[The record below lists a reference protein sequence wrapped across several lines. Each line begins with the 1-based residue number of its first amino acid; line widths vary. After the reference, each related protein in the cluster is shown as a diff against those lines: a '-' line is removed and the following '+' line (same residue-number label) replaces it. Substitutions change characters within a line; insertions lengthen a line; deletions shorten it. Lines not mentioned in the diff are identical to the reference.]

1 MIRRSRI
8 SVRPNVKPPGRALTG
23 SHDASLDKT
32 QPNQTPTDSGP
43 SQVSEVI
50 AEQVNSDPPA
60 TESEKTSEKA
70 AMTSNHGNDVDANS
84 HEEGAASKSTDSQ
97 AATSTS
103 LTSGPQRRKRF
114 TALPNLAK
122 PRASPVS
129 SSTPKSPSKSPVK
142 PVTPS
147 ESEKIAAIV
156 ESALGAP
163 LVKEAVANSNVP
175 ERRRPSVGG
184 RRPKAQPT
192 PTVPPQFVLEKG
204 TLGDRASDQQQP
216 LETSQPDPVILH
228 ETPPECPI
236 PAALDC
242 KVVEPENNSGLDLEK
257 DQYDPLRKKLNSGS
271 KVIKT
276 LKDPADMIRL
286 AKARKLRELL
296 KMEMSK
302 SKEDRKKPRMGVKE
316 RKVPKD
322 HTKMTM
328 RELIYYLPASNPMKS
343 FTEEEEKASEIV
355 LPNSPKPTSSK
366 PSTGPSV
373 QENEGEDGLR
383 EDEEEADMAEETHAE
398 DPLMVPRVK
407 VAEDGS
413 LIIDEESLT
422 VQVSR
427 MNGPNPAEDRDP
439 IFERGSTTTYSSF
452 KKGTYTKPWSNGETD
467 MFYLAIS
474 MVGTDFS
481 MIGQLFPHRARVEI
495 KNKFKKEERINSW
508 RIDKAFKEK
517 RRLDLDFFKT
527 LMEQI
532 LKDEQTKKDKNK
544 ELIKLAKAQRT
555 FRKPRVVK
563 RKEIRSSESSDN
575 DEVVGEKENE
585 DLWNE
590 GGGICNPLRSN
601 PHPCVVNAMLLPL
614 SYRKAV
620 GNAAS
625 KKRRADPQDCENEIS
640 EGLSS
645 DERLK
650 ESENVSKSPVIKPA
664 QLNGRPQRPIPTLSN
679 RCGNRRPGGEET
691 KKTTK
696 VTPVL
701 VQEREKKQSSILQE
715 LEDLEEEPDLTAVQE
730 QIFNKPTRSGRIPK
744 LSQHVM
750 QAAAE
755 EEEDEE
761 VVYDPQLSTNNQGFQ
776 APGRRAKVKPGP
788 SLKQG
793 MTRRGKS
800 RLLTLRATGTEED
813 DDDEEDGED
822 CDVSSN
828 VEEENQAF
836 VPMSLRSL
844 PPDNS
849 EVLETV
855 EELDISLNVPDILGT
870 SQNALC
876 PEFSC
881 EQAEM
886 PAGSVPCEHQL
897 DLLVDVIEFLD
908 PDHME
913 VCKEINNEAA
923 QTLLTIGCS
932 AQMIQTTESSCTGED
947 YINEQPLSDVH
958 EEVVQDVVFT
968 ETVEIQ
974 ADTSVVLAGP
984 SVNLESETK
993 AVLNLSSIGSD
1004 IPEPASEETY
1014 ITTEQ
1019 PIRIQTTNDVVTQ
1032 DEMQNLSS
1040 STSAPPS
1047 RRGRF
1052 SKPKPNVGPCLK
1064 TRRVQPQQIH
1074 QEPDSVPSSRGP
1086 NSIELNKN
1094 TTEPMQESSGP
1105 ADNTPQDSS
1114 TILAVV
1120 MQPDTASDRKDG
1132 PEDIPEKDSGS
1143 VPSLKRKSDDVIT
1156 EESVKKNR
1164 REVNEAE
1171 PETEQMK
1178 SVSQEERSDE
1188 TSGPVRRY
1196 RGHRP
1201 KAKLT
1206 RISTDTLVQTQ
1217 HNTTSTT
1224 TNETIQTQSGFS
1236 KILPEESLP
1245 VAEFFTSTFTPIES
1259 PEEGAVVTTEA
1270 QHEKVAFDTGS
1281 DMAVK
1286 EVTTQVVSG
1295 DELKQKTV
1303 AVLEENTRSTSDGNN
1318 VGELPVCLLQDTSAD
1333 PTHDEPVFILSLTEI
1348 PPTFDEGM
1356 DFETE
1361 TLGCTTMTELHSQS
1375 QSCNESRETS
1385 HLLITDALVPVAEE
1399 EEKGDGDNTSKG
1411 DLENTALASRSQRL
1425 DKTESPTEHPVF
1437 EKTECTEEEKER
1449 VEKKKEVPERARR
1462 AKLQVKP
1469 NTLTRRSTRGAKE
1482 ETPALS
1488 SEETTSVPISTLYSQ
1503 ETISVQEQN
1512 LRASNSTTVK
1522 DSLTSAVTSDG
1533 EATHSS
1539 SSNIAALL
1547 KDSRQLANQENTCED
1562 IAQGQGDLAGKDA
1575 VELSVTEASGSQ
1587 SLNVSQIASV
1597 PTSGPLTRPGRRP
1610 KGFLSFI
1617 SSKSTQAPS
1626 GTHRGA
1632 KPGHQ
1637 KPAVNTS
1644 RPDRKREA
1652 AITVTST
1659 KNPEAMQPS
1668 TSTSST
1674 SKTEQNSEEEPTSVS
1689 KYFFS
1694 DIFTEVDELED
1705 MD

>member
-8 SVRPNVKPPGRALTG
+8 SVRPNVRPPGRALTG
-23 SHDASLDKT
+23 SQDASLDKT
-32 QPNQTPTDSGP
+32 QPNQTPSDSGP
-43 SQVSEVI
+43 SPVSEVV
-50 AEQVNSDPPA
+50 AEQVNCDPPV
-60 TESEKTSEKA
+60 TESEKTIEKA
-70 AMTSNHGNDVDANS
+70 ALSSNHGNDVEATS
-84 HEEGAASKSTDSQ
+84 HEEDAASKSTDSQ

-147 ESEKIAAIV
+147 ESEKTAAVV

-163 LVKEAVANSNVP
+163 LVKEPVANPEVL
-175 ERRRPSVGG
+175 ERRRPSAGG

-192 PTVPPQFVLEKG
+192 PTVPPQILLEKG
-204 TLGDRASDQQQP
+204 SLGGRASDLQQS

-228 ETPPECPI
+228 ETHPECPI
-236 PAALDC
+236 PAALDGT
-242 KVVEPENNSGLDLEK
+242 VVEPENNSGLDLEK
-257 DQYDPLRKKLNSGS
+257 DQYDPLRKKLKSGS
-271 KVIKT
+271 KFIKT
-276 LKDPADMIRL
+276 LKDPSDMIRL

-302 SKEDRKKPRMGVKE
+302 SKEDKKKPRTGVKK

-322 HTKMTM
+322 PTKMTM

-343 FTEEEEKASEIV
+343 FTEEEEKTSEIV
-355 LPNSPKPTSSK
+355 LPSSPKPTSSK

-373 QENEGEDGLR
+373 QENEGEDGLL
-383 EDEEEADMAEETHAE
+383 EDEEEAEAEADIAEETNAE
-398 DPLMVPRVK
+398 DPLLVPRVK

-517 RRLDLDFFKT
+517 TRLDLDFFKT

-532 LKDEQTKKDKNK
+532 VKDEQTKKDKK
-544 ELIKLAKAQRT
+544 KLLIKLAKAQRT

-590 GGGICNPLRSN
+590 GG
-601 PHPCVVNAMLLPL
+601 
-614 SYRKAV
+614 
-620 GNAAS
+620 
-625 KKRRADPQDCENEIS
+625 ADPQDCENEIS

-650 ESENVSKSPVIKPA
+650 ESENVSKSPIIKPA
-664 QLNGRPQRPIPTLSN
+664 QLNGRPPRPTPTLSN

-761 VVYDPQLSTNNQGFQ
+761 VLYDPQLSSKNQGFQ

-800 RLLTLRATGTEED
+800 RLLTLRATGTED
-813 DDDEEDGED
+813 DDDEEDVED

-870 SQNALC
+870 SQNAVC

-886 PAGSVPCEHQL
+886 SAGSVPCEHQL

-908 PDHME
+908 PHHME
-913 VCKEINNEAA
+913 
-923 QTLLTIGCS
+923 
-932 AQMIQTTESSCTGED
+932 GED
-947 YINEQPLSDVH
+947 YISEQPLSDVH
-958 EEVVQDVVFT
+958 EEVVQEVVFT
-968 ETVEIQ
+968 ETVELQ
-974 ADTSVVLAGP
+974 ADTSVVLTGP
-984 SVNLESETK
+984 SVRLESETQ
-993 AVLNLSSIGSD
+993 AGLNVSSIGSD

-1019 PIRIQTTNDVVTQ
+1019 PIRTQTTKDVATQ

-1052 SKPKPNVGPCLK
+1052 SKPKPNVGQGLK
-1064 TRRVQPQQIH
+1064 TRRVQQQQTH
-1074 QEPDSVPSSRGP
+1074 QEPDSGPSSSGP
-1086 NSIELNKN
+1086 DSKELNKN
-1094 TTEPMQESSGP
+1094 TTAPMREDSGP
-1105 ADNTPQDSS
+1105 ADYTPQDSS

-1120 MQPDTASDRKDG
+1120 MQPYTASERKNCPD
-1132 PEDIPEKDSGS
+1132 DIPEKDSGS
-1143 VPSLKRKSDDVIT
+1143 ILTLKRKSDDVIT
-1156 EESVKKNR
+1156 EESAKKDR

-1188 TSGPVRRY
+1188 TSIPVRRY
-1196 RGHRP
+1196 RGHQP

-1206 RISTDTLVQTQ
+1206 RTSTDILVQTQ
-1217 HNTTSTT
+1217 HNTTSTS
-1224 TNETIQTQSGFS
+1224 TNETIQTQSAFS
-1236 KILPEESLP
+1236 KIIPEESSP

-1270 QHEKVAFDTGS
+1270 QHEKVLFDTGS
-1281 DMAVK
+1281 DMEVK
-1286 EVTTQVVSG
+1286 EVVSG

-1318 VGELPVCLLQDTSAD
+1318 VGIQPVCLLQDTSVD

-1361 TLGCTTMTELHSQS
+1361 TLGSATMTELHSQS
-1375 QSCNESRETS
+1375 QSFNEGRETS
-1385 HLLITDALVPVAEE
+1385 HLLFTDALVPVAEE

-1411 DLENTALASRSQRL
+1411 DLEHTEPASRSQRL
-1425 DKTESPTEHPVF
+1425 DKTESHTENPVF
-1437 EKTECTEEEKER
+1437 EKTECTEEAKER
-1449 VEKKKEVPERARR
+1449 VEKKKELPERARR

-1469 NTLTRRSTRGAKE
+1469 ITLTKRSTRGAKE

-1488 SEETTSVPISTLYSQ
+1488 SEKTTSVPISTLYSQ
-1503 ETISVQEQN
+1503 ETILVQEQN
-1512 LRASNSTTVK
+1512 VRASNSTTVK
-1522 DSLTSAVTSDG
+1522 DSLTSAVTSEG
-1533 EATHSS
+1533 ETTHSS
-1539 SSNIAALL
+1539 SSNIPALL
-1547 KDSRQLANQENTCED
+1547 KDSCHLANQDNISED
-1562 IAQGQGDLAGKDA
+1562 LAQGQVDLAGKDA
-1575 VELSVTEASGSQ
+1575 VELRVTEASGSQ
-1587 SLNVSQIASV
+1587 SLDVSQIASV
-1597 PTSGPLTRPGRRP
+1597 PTSVPLTRPGRRP

-1617 SSKSTQAPS
+1617 SSKSTHTPS
-1626 GTHRGA
+1626 GTYRGA
-1632 KPGHQ
+1632 KPGPQ

-1644 RPDRKREA
+1644 RPDRKRVA

-1659 KNPEAMQPS
+1659 KTPEAKQPS

-1674 SKTEQNSEEEPTSVS
+1674 SKTEQSSEEEPTSVS

>member
-1 MIRRSRI
+1 MMRRSRI
-8 SVRPNVKPPGRALTG
+8 SVRPNVKPPDRALTG

-43 SQVSEVI
+43 SQVSEVT
-50 AEQVNSDPPA
+50 AEQVNTGPPA
-60 TESEKTSEKA
+60 TESVKTSEKA
-70 AMTSNHGNDVDANS
+70 ALSSNHGNEVEATS
-84 HEEGAASKSTDSQ
+84 HEEDAASKSTDSQ

-129 SSTPKSPSKSPVK
+129 SRTPKSPSKSPVK

-147 ESEKIAAIV
+147 ESEKPAAVV
-156 ESALGAP
+156 ESAPGAP
-163 LVKEAVANSNVP
+163 LVKEPVANPKVP
-175 ERRRPSVGG
+175 ERQRPSGGG

-192 PTVPPQFVLEKG
+192 PTVPPQIVLEKG
-204 TLGDRASDQQQP
+204 SQGGGSSDHQQP

-228 ETPPECPI
+228 ETPPECPF
-236 PAALDC
+236 PPALD
-242 KVVEPENNSGLDLEK
+242 VIVIEPEHNSGLDLEK
-257 DQYDPLRKKLNSGS
+257 DQSDPLRKKLKSCS

-276 LKDPADMIRL
+276 LNDPADMIRL

-302 SKEDRKKPRMGVKE
+302 SKEDKKKPKLGIKE

-355 LPNSPKPTSSK
+355 LPNSPKPASTK

-373 QENEGEDGLR
+373 QENEGEDRLR
-383 EDEEEADMAEETHAE
+383 EDEEEAEAEMAEETHAE
-398 DPLMVPRVK
+398 DPLLVPRVK

-481 MIGQLFPHRARVEI
+481 MIGQLFPHRGRVEI
-495 KNKFKKEERINSW
+495 KNKFKKEERMNSW

-517 RRLDLDFFKT
+517 RCLDLDFFKT

-544 ELIKLAKAQRT
+544 ELVKLAKAQRT

-563 RKEIRSSESSDN
+563 RKETKSSESSDN
-575 DEVVGEKENE
+575 DEVVHEKENE

-590 GGGICNPLRSN
+590 GGSD
-601 PHPCVVNAMLLPL
+601 
-614 SYRKAV
+614 
-620 GNAAS
+620 AAS
-625 KKRRADPQDCENEIS
+625 KKHRADHQNCENEVS
-640 EGLSS
+640 EGLPS
-645 DERLK
+645 DESRLK

-664 QLNGRPQRPIPTLSN
+664 QLKGRPQKPTPTLSN

-691 KKTTK
+691 KKTSK

-755 EEEDEE
+755 DEE
-761 VVYDPQLSTNNQGFQ
+761 VLSDPQLSFKDQGFQ

-800 RLLTLRATGTEED
+800 RLVTLRASGTED
-813 DDDEEDGED
+813 DDDEEDVED
-822 CDVSSN
+822 CGLSQEDLFSN
-828 VEEENQAF
+828 AEEENQVF

-876 PEFSC
+876 PELSC

-886 PAGSVPCEHQL
+886 PAGSVLCEHQL

-932 AQMIQTTESSCTGED
+932 AQMIQTTEMSCTGED
-947 YINEQPLSDVH
+947 YIGEQPLNDVH
-958 EEVVQDVVFT
+958 EEVVQEVVFT
-968 ETVEIQ
+968 ETVELQ
-974 ADTSVVLAGP
+974 ADTAVVLAGP
-984 SVNLESETK
+984 SVRLESETK
-993 AVLNLSSIGSD
+993 AGLNLSSIGSN

-1019 PIRIQTTNDVVTQ
+1019 PIRIQITNDVPSQ

-1047 RRGRF
+1047 RRGRL
-1052 SKPKPNVGPCLK
+1052 SKPKPNVGQGLK
-1064 TRRVQPQQIH
+1064 TRRVQQAH
-1074 QEPDSVPSSRGP
+1074 QEPDSVPSSSGP
-1086 NSIELNKN
+1086 NSTELNKN
-1094 TTEPMQESSGP
+1094 TTEPMREDSGP
-1105 ADNTPQDSS
+1105 ADYMPQDSS

-1120 MQPDTASDRKDG
+1120 MQPDTASEQKD
-1132 PEDIPEKDSGS
+1132 DIPEKDSGS
-1143 VPSLKRKSDDVIT
+1143 IPLKRKSDDVIT
-1156 EESVKKNR
+1156 EESAKKDR
-1164 REVNEAE
+1164 REVNEAK

-1178 SVSQEERSDE
+1178 SVSQERSDE
-1188 TSGPVRRY
+1188 TSRLVRRY
-1196 RGHRP
+1196 RGPKP

-1206 RISTDTLVQTQ
+1206 RTSTATHVQTR

-1224 TNETIQTQSGFS
+1224 TVPKERS
-1236 KILPEESLP
+1236 P
-1245 VAEFFTSTFTPIES
+1245 VAEFSTSTFTPIES

-1270 QHEKVAFDTGS
+1270 QHEKVAFD
-1281 DMAVK
+1281 MAVK
-1286 EVTTQVVSG
+1286 EVTPQVVSG

-1303 AVLEENTRSTSDGNN
+1303 SVLENTRSTSDGNN

-1361 TLGCTTMTELHSQS
+1361 TLPSTTMTELHSQS
-1375 QSCNESRETS
+1375 QSFNESRETS

-1399 EEKGDGDNTSKG
+1399 EEKGDGDKMSKG
-1411 DLENTALASRSQRL
+1411 DLDHTAPASRSQRV
-1425 DKTESPTEHPVF
+1425 DKTESQTEHPVF
-1437 EKTECTEEEKER
+1437 EKTECTEEAKEH
-1449 VEKKKEVPERARR
+1449 VEKKKELPERARR

-1469 NTLTRRSTRGAKE
+1469 NTLAGRSTRGAKE

-1503 ETISVQEQN
+1503 ESISVQEQN
-1512 LRASNSTTVK
+1512 VRASNSTTVNS
-1522 DSLTSAVTSDG
+1522 DNLTSAATSDG
-1533 EATHSS
+1533 ETTHSP
-1539 SSNIAALL
+1539 IPALL
-1547 KDSRQLANQENTCED
+1547 EDSRHLANQDNTSEEL
-1562 IAQGQGDLAGKDA
+1562 AQGQVDLAGKDA
-1575 VELSVTEASGSQ
+1575 VELSVTEASGSR
-1587 SLNVSQIASV
+1587 SHNVSQIASV
-1597 PTSGPLTRPGRRP
+1597 TTSGPLTRPGRRP

-1617 SSKSTQAPS
+1617 SSKSTQGPS
-1626 GTHRGA
+1626 GTNRGA
-1632 KPGHQ
+1632 RPGPQ

-1644 RPDRKREA
+1644 RPDRKWVA
-1652 AITVTST
+1652 AIPVTST
-1659 KNPEAMQPS
+1659 KNPEAKQPS
-1668 TSTSST
+1668 TSN
-1674 SKTEQNSEEEPTSVS
+1674 SKTENSEEEPTSVS